1 MDAKTAK
8 ASPNKQTEVL
18 KLTTQ
23 GDREIVM
30 TRAFHAPRRLVFDAL
45 TQPELVKR
53 WLIGP
58 PGWSMPVC
66 EIDLKV
72 GGSYRYVW
80 RHTDGKEMG
89 VRGVYR
95 DIVPQERVICTE
107 RFDEAWY
114 PGEALLT
121 TTLVEQD
128 GKTTLTSTVLYVSK
142 EARDGVLK
150 SGMENGVAASYDRLA
165 ELVSS

>member
-23 GDREIVM
+23 GDREVVM

-45 TQPELVKR
+45 TKPELVKR

>member
-45 TQPELVKR
+45 TKPELVKR

-95 DIVPQERVICTE
+95 DIVPEERVICTE

>member
-23 GDREIVM
+23 DDREIVM
-30 TRAFHAPRRLVFDAL
+30 TRAFQAPRRLVFDAL
-45 TQPELVKR
+45 TKPELVKR

-95 DIVPQERVICTE
+95 DIVPEERVICTE

>member
-18 KLTTQ
+18 KLTAP

-45 TQPELVKR
+45 TKPELVKR

-80 RHTDGKEMG
+80 RHTDRKEMG

>member
-23 GDREIVM
+23 DDREIVM
-30 TRAFHAPRRLVFDAL
+30 TRAFQAPRRLVFDAL
-45 TQPELVKR
+45 TKPELVKR

>member
-1 MDAKTAK
+1 
-8 ASPNKQTEVL
+8 
-18 KLTTQ
+18 
-23 GDREIVM
+23 
-30 TRAFHAPRRLVFDAL
+30 
-45 TQPELVKR
+45 
-53 WLIGP
+53 
-58 PGWSMPVC
+58 
-66 EIDLKV
+66 
-72 GGSYRYVW
+72 
-80 RHTDGKEMG
+80 MG

>member
-1 MDAKTAK
+1 VDAKTAK